1 MKNSAAKTAIPLAI
15 FMFAALLYGR
25 TANYDIVWDDAMVLT
40 ASKTPLNAAGLK
52 EIFTT
57 PVDKLY
63 RPLRTLCFAIENA
76 LNAGTRE
83 YHVTN
88 TVIYALAC
96 LLFFHFVSRL
106 TGSLKIAAC
115 AAALFAA
122 HPLHAEVVS
131 SISNGRADLMC
142 AAFIFSSLYCFT
154 HAPQAPFYGLL
165 SPALFALAVLSKE
178 SAIVF
183 SGLIFIISLQR
194 GLCERREGV
203 FEAVRKA
210 VIFTFPFI
218 AASIIYVIVRH
229 SILGGVSQASGY
241 HGGSLKNT
249 ALTSMSVAPDYAAA
263 LFFPLK
269 QCALYTVAPLTGFTP
284 KAALG
289 MFLVAS
295 LIAAGTAS
303 LRRSPVV
310 SFSLLFILLTW
321 LPASNLIPLSTIKA
335 ARFMF
340 LPSAGACVLAAAVL
354 ERAAKGLSRKEGA
367 RAAIV
372 AAATGAIV
380 CVYSVYTLSASSVWR
395 NSATLWTDSITCAP
409 HSPISWNNYGR
420 TIYDPNKP
428 AAAEAA
434 FLKAISINPGFA
446 QPYENLAS
454 IYGNAGRYGD
464 ALNMLIKRKTLGD
477 SGYIDCKLSFAYKR
491 VGDFQKAAER
501 LNECRRKMLKGR

>member
-1 MKNSAAKTAIPLAI
+1 MKNSAAKTAVPLAI
-15 FMFAALLYGR
+15 FIFAALLYGR
-25 TANYDIVWDDAMVLT
+25 TANYDIVWDDAMMLT
-40 ASKTPLNAAGLK
+40 ASKTPLTGAGVK
-52 EIFTT
+52 DIFTT
-57 PVDKLY
+57 PVDRLY

-76 LNAGTRE
+76 FNAGARE
-83 YHVTN
+83 YHITN

-96 LLFFHFVSRL
+96 FLFFHFVLRL
-106 TGSLKIAAC
+106 TGSLSLAGC

-131 SISNGRADLMC
+131 SISNGRADLLC
-142 AAFIFSSLYCFT
+142 AAFIFSSLYCFIL
-154 HAPQAPFYGLL
+154 APRAPLYGLL
-165 SPALFALAVLSKE
+165 SLALFALAALSKE

-194 GLCERREGV
+194 GLCEKRADL
-203 FEAVRKA
+203 FNAAK
-210 VIFTFPFI
+210 I
-218 AASIIYVIVRH
+218 AAISALPFVAVSLIYVIARH
-229 SILGGVSQASGY
+229 SILGGASQASGY

-249 ALTSMSVAPDYAAA
+249 MLTSMSVAPDYAAA
-263 LFFPLK
+263 LFFPVK
-269 QCALYTVAPLTGFTP
+269 QCALYNVAPLAALTP

-289 MFLVAS
+289 VFIIVSSA
-295 LIAAGTAS
+295 AAGAAA

-321 LPASNLIPLSTIKA
+321 LPSSNLIPIAAIKA

-340 LPSAGACVLAAAVL
+340 LPSAGACILAAAAL
-354 ERAAKGLSRKEGA
+354 ERAAKGFSKSEGA
-367 RAAIV
+367 RAVFV
-372 AAATGAIV
+372 AAATVAIA
-380 CVYSVYTLSASSVWR
+380 CAYSVFALSASSVWK
-395 NSATLWTDSITCAP
+395 NSSTLWTDSISCAP
-409 HSPISWNNYGR
+409 NSPISWNNYGR

-434 FLKAISINPGFA
+434 FLRAISINPGFA

-477 SGYIDCKLSFAYKR
+477 AEFIDCKLSFAYKR
-491 VGDFQKAAER
+491 VGDLQKAEEHI
-501 LNECRRKMLKGR
+501 NECRRIMTKGR